1 MYRHLA
7 ERASSK
13 GASILTGANAESLIF
28 EGGEIAGCNVKSDT
42 SGRFDVRSKI
52 VIDASGHRA
61 SLSKQAQLHGGF
73 TRFGVGAEYDLS
85 APRCSQEE
93 ALLIV
98 GSQYAPAGYA
108 WVFPWGEDRVRVG
121 VGILHS
127 DSRANPKDYLADVM
141 EDIHRFGIDLI
152 GSKVREYHFGLI
164 PSSGLASQFAGDR
177 IMAVG
182 DAAGQATLVAGE
194 GIRLSMQAGLMA
206 GQTAVQAISDGR
218 WDRSALI
225 PYEQA
230 FRSKYARNLRISH
243 IINER
248 ISTWKD
254 NQWDEHIRVLKTI
267 PPKTLAKLIQSE
279 FAVSDILSWI
289 LLRPALW
296 PRAARYI
303 CRFLLNRLGKSR

>member
-1 MYRHLA
+1 
-7 ERASSK
+7 
-13 GASILTGANAESLIF
+13 
-28 EGGEIAGCNVKSDT
+28 
-42 SGRFDVRSKI
+42 
-52 VIDASGHRA
+52 
-61 SLSKQAQLHGGF
+61 
-73 TRFGVGAEYDLS
+73 
-85 APRCSQEE
+85 
-93 ALLIV
+93 
-98 GSQYAPAGYA
+98 
-108 WVFPWGEDRVRVG
+108 VRVG

-127 DSRANPKDYLADVM
+127 DNRANPKDYLADVM
-141 EDIHRFGIDLI
+141 EDIHRFGVVLT
-152 GSKVREYHFGLI
+152 GSEVREYHFGLI

-206 GQTAVQAISDGR
+206 GQTAVRAMSDGR

-243 IINER
+243 FINER
-248 ISTWKD
+248 ISTWND
-254 NQWDEHIRVLKTI
+254 DLWDQHIRVLKTI

-279 FAVSDILSWI
+279 FSLFEILSWI

-296 PRAARYI
+296 PRTAHYI
-303 CRFLLNRLGKSR
+303 RRSLMHRLGSSK